1 MTDPAWQHMLYIAVD
16 TVRVR
21 TVLAFR
27 EAQPDENQYWSEG
40 SNKGKK
46 KKKKKKKHETYR
58 LGQSD

>member
-27 EAQPDENQYWSEG
+27 EAQPEENQYWSES
-40 SNKGKK
+40 SNKDIKK
-46 KKKKKKKHETYR
+46 R
-58 LGQSD
+58 

>member
-27 EAQPDENQYWSEG
+27 EAQPGENQYWSES
-40 SNKGKK
+40 SNKDIKK
-46 KKKKKKKHETYR
+46 R
-58 LGQSD
+58 